1 VGAGESILRA
11 ELGWPI
17 KGAAPFGLVRKVRKK
32 GRAACP
38 SLPFGIF
45 LPVSGLFF
53 LRPGCAGRGF
63 DLTKT

>member
-1 VGAGESILRA
+1 
-11 ELGWPI
+11 LGWPI

-32 GRAACP
+32 CRAACP

>member
-32 GRAACP
+32 VGLLALPLLFGP
-38 SLPFGIF
+38 SFPS
-45 LPVSGLFF
+45 PVYFSFALDALVAGLI
-53 LRPGCAGRGF
+53 
-63 DLTKT
+63 